1 MVSAMAAILHW
12 RVSAHALGT
21 AFWGTIARV
30 SPASAS
36 APPARQRFGALH
48 HRDYR
53 RYIATTMVGLIAEN
67 IEHVISYFVIYQAFH
82 SPTLGGFA
90 VISHWVPYLL
100 FSVYSGALADRF
112 DCRKLI
118 LVSQALFM
126 LASLSWGV
134 LFLTGSLRT
143 WHAGAILLIH
153 GGAGVLY
160 GPAGQLVVHDI
171 VGGSDLY
178 SAVRLNATARYSAT
192 LLGPAVGG
200 GLMLALGPG
209 WGLVANLALYLP
221 LCVYLMLM
229 PYTGHSRDQDAPRAA
244 RLGLGDVWRV
254 FVEARAEPRIITMVM
269 LAGATSFFVGNAFQV
284 QMPEYAHDLGA
295 DDHGA
300 WYSVLLAANAT
311 GGLIG
316 VILLESATFLRAGV
330 RFTIGCAAAW
340 AVTMALFSMAGS
352 YRLAVSLLILAGLF
366 NVAYTSMAQTLVQ
379 LLAPPRLRGRIVG
392 LFNTAMMGLRA
403 GSGVTIGV
411 LGAAIDIHRSLAIN
425 ALVVALI
432 ALTLLARDAWTA
444 PATRAAAWR
453 EES

>member
-1 MVSAMAAILHW
+1 VT
-12 RVSAHALGT
+12 R
-21 AFWGTIARV
+21 
-30 SPASAS
+30 PS
-36 APPARQRFGALH
+36 APPAPAPAGLRFGALR

-53 RYIATTMVGLIAEN
+53 RYIVTTIVGLIAEN
-67 IEHVISYFVIYQAFH
+67 IEHVISYFVIYQTFH

-118 LVSQALFM
+118 LVSQGLFM

-134 LFLTGSLRT
+134 LFLTGTLQT
-143 WHAGAILLIH
+143 WHAGAILLVH
-153 GGAGVLY
+153 GAAGVLY

-171 VGGSDLY
+171 VGSTELY
-178 SAVRLNATARYSAT
+178 SAIRLNATARYLAT
-192 LLGPAVGG
+192 LLGPAIGG

-221 LCVYLMLM
+221 LCIYLTLM
-229 PYTGHSRDQDAPRAA
+229 PYTGHSREAGAAAPRAA
-244 RLGLGDVWRV
+244 RLGLADVWRV

-316 VILLESATFLRAGV
+316 VILLETATFVRAGV

-340 AVTMALFSMAGS
+340 ALTMALFSMAGS

-425 ALVVALI
+425 AIVVALI
-432 ALTLLARDAWTA
+432 ALALLARDVWMPPA
-444 PATRAAAWR
+444 PGATAWR
-453 EES
+453 EGS

>member
-1 MVSAMAAILHW
+1 M
-12 RVSAHALGT
+12 
-21 AFWGTIARV
+21 
-30 SPASAS
+30 
-36 APPARQRFGALH
+36 
-48 HRDYR
+48 
-53 RYIATTMVGLIAEN
+53 TTLVGLIAEN
-67 IEHVISYFVIYQAFH
+67 IEHVISYFVIFQAFH

-90 VISHWVPYLL
+90 VISHWVPYLF

-118 LVSQALFM
+118 VVSQGLFM

-134 LFLTGSLRT
+134 LFLTGTLQT
-143 WHAGAILLIH
+143 WHAGAILLVH
-153 GGAGVLY
+153 GAAGVLY

-171 VGGSDLY
+171 VGTTELY
-178 SAVRLNATARYSAT
+178 SAIRLNATARYLAT
-192 LLGPAVGG
+192 LLGPAIGG
-200 GLMLALGPG
+200 GLMLVLGPG

-229 PYTGHSRDQDAPRAA
+229 PYTGHSREAGVAARAP

-254 FVEARAEPRIITMVM
+254 FREARAEPRIITLVM

-300 WYSVLLAANAT
+300 WYSVLLAANAA

-316 VILLESATFLRAGV
+316 VILLETATFVQPGI
-330 RFTIGCAAAW
+330 RFTMGCAAAW
-340 AVTMALFSMAGS
+340 GVTMTLFAMAGS
-352 YRLAVSLLILAGLF
+352 YRLAVALLILAGLF

-392 LFNTAMMGLRA
+392 LFNTAMWGLRA

-432 ALTLLARDAWTA
+432 ALALLARDLWLP
-444 PATRAAAWR
+444 PASPAGAWR
-453 EES
+453 DEP